1 MRRLASNRGFS
12 LPEVLVAVAVFGITA
27 AGVSSILLLNMASNR
42 ISKETTAASS
52 VAQSRIEQ
60 FRSSPTAPTAS
71 SDTVTIDG
79 LNYNRTWTVATTD
92 PTGAALPFGVY
103 RVTVSVTWREP
114 QPEAVQI
121 VSYVTN

>member
-12 LPEVLVAVAVFGITA
+12 LPEVLIAVAVFGIAA

-42 ISKETTAASS
+42 ISKETTVASN

-71 SDTVTIDG
+71 SDTVAIDG
-79 LNYNRTWTVATTD
+79 LNYNRSWTVATTD
-92 PTGAALPFGVY
+92 PTGAALPSGVY

-114 QPEAVQI
+114 QPEAVQL